1 MMNIQLWSAVAVIV
15 PGYVVG
21 FYFQHRD
28 IEAANRRIDDLYKRI
43 DGGLA
48 AVNQR
53 IDDLRNEINHRF
65 EDLLRYIDQRFKNL
79 EERLERL
86 EHPITRP

>member
-1 MMNIQLWSAVAVIV
+1 MMNIQLWSAAAVIV
-15 PGYVVG
+15 PGYVVS
-21 FYFQHRD
+21 FQHRD

>member
-1 MMNIQLWSAVAVIV
+1 MMNIQLWSAAAVIV
-15 PGYVVG
+15 LGYVVS
-21 FYFQHRD
+21 FQHRD

-65 EDLLRYIDQRFKNL
+65 EDLLRYIDQRFKKL

>member
-1 MMNIQLWSAVAVIV
+1 
-15 PGYVVG
+15 
-21 FYFQHRD
+21 
-28 IEAANRRIDDLYKRI
+28 
-43 DGGLA
+43 
-48 AVNQR
+48 
-53 IDDLRNEINHRF
+53 LRNEINHRF